1 MLPRNLIKVSVSMQ
15 SGEQRDCVQGIVDRL
30 VFTGTIFNLHLRV
43 GDRLDVRAALTIDEV
58 AALGE
63 DSLRPKSVVTLKW
76 RPDDIVF
83 VADTDP
89 PA

>member
-1 MLPRNLIKVSVSMQ
+1 MITYKAF
-15 SGEQRDCVQGIVDRL
+15 VDRL

-43 GDRLDVRAALTIDEV
+43 GERLDVRAALTIDEI

-63 DSLRPKSVVTLKW
+63 DSLRPNSIVTLRW

-89 PA
+89 TP